1 MKIKRMREA
10 VMVNIDKLNKLKLNP
25 DRRNYDIATDLPLR
39 RTFWR
44 IADETVLFTD
54 KVYCMLAVDVE
65 NFHLINRWYGRET
78 GDELLVKM
86 GKAIKDIDKEFGTIS
101 GYMGGDNFC
110 IVFEDNNDL
119 IEIIMKRLSNVVNEY
134 RGHGVT
140 RAYFGAYKTSDKDI
154 TSGEMCDYAFDAL
167 DMAKK
172 RPDKELI
179 WYDERM
185 AKEQEEEARLMPEIC
200 KGMENNEFTFYLQ
213 PKCVLQT
220 GKIIGS
226 EALVR
231 WISPER
237 GFVSPGQFVPMLEK
251 NGFISKLD
259 VYTWDKVCQT
269 IRRWIDEGRTVLPI
283 SINVSRTDIYSMDVV
298 KVLKDMV
305 RKYNIP
311 TDYLEIEITES
322 AYVENGSIIKD
333 AEEAF
338 KNAGF
343 KILIDDFG
351 SGYSSLNMLKDIDAD
366 VLKLDMKFLDL
377 TPENNEKGV
386 SIITAVLD
394 MARQL
399 DLPTIAEGIETDEQL
414 KLLELLGC
422 EYAQGFYYYRPMP
435 ISDYEKLIDDKSNVG
450 DKLNI
455 FRRRKNDKSYLKEIT
470 DYFWKIAEV
479 DVDTGVFHF
488 IRKVEEPEYVMNPRP
503 VTIGEYA
510 SRYIKH
516 GIIHPDDAALYRE
529 AINLN
534 RIKKRLAE
542 GKERGRYQIRYLVD
556 GRYKWYVF
564 EITKPQ
570 NYSDNN
576 RRVLFSWKEADYQ
589 AGVREDTIDIIFS
602 AFIKVIKADYVHDRY
617 ELIKSTNEDIIR
629 DDGLSGSINEY
640 ISRYIDKGIIHPE
653 DVPAYKEFVDADKVL
668 THFRNSSEPLRLRFR
683 RLLDGEYKW
692 VEMAVSKSKDYCD
705 EIPAVILYLREVR
718 YIYEDTVV
726 PETGGDEKDI
736 AEDIWHTSEYNFVI
750 NLSSDTVLRTTGIS
764 EWEREMGIGRKS
776 FSSCIAY
783 LTNGYI
789 CDEYKTVYKDFMD
802 RNRLIDEF
810 NQGRQFQ
817 TLDYRRM
824 FKGEPVWMR
833 IIMFLYKDNETGDI
847 YAREIVMNINEAK
860 KQEMGLWVKAAKKQ

>member
-1 MKIKRMREA
+1 MGIREA
-10 VMVNIDKLNKLKLNP
+10 VMVDMGRYNKLRLNP
-25 DRRNYDIATDLPLR
+25 DRYNYDLATDLPLR

-44 IADETVLFTD
+44 IADERILFDNKT
-54 KVYCMLAVDVE
+54 YCMLAVDVE
-65 NFHLINRWYGRET
+65 NFHFINKLYGREV
-78 GDELLVKM
+78 GDELL
-86 GKAIKDIDKEFGTIS
+86 IKIGEVIKNIDKEFGTIS

-110 IVFEDNNDL
+110 LVFEDNDEL
-119 IEIIMKRLSNVVNEY
+119 IKVIKDRISKIVNEY
-134 RGHGVT
+134 RKHGIT

-154 TSGEMCDYAFDAL
+154 TAGEMCDYAFDAL
-167 DMAKK
+167 DMAKQ
-172 RPDKELI
+172 RPDKDMC

-185 AKEQEEEARLMPEIC
+185 AKEQEEVARLMPEIYN
-200 KGMENNEFTFYLQ
+200 GMENGEFTFYLQ

-220 GKIIGS
+220 GKIMGS

-237 GFVSPGQFVPMLEK
+237 GFVSPGQFIPMLEK

-259 VYTWDKVCQT
+259 VYIWDKVCQT

-283 SINVSRTDIYSMDVV
+283 SINVSRTDIYSLDVV

-305 RKYNIP
+305 DKYDIP

-322 AYVENGSIIKD
+322 AYVENGTIIKD
-333 AEEAF
+333 TEEAF

-366 VLKLDMKFLDL
+366 VLKLDMKFLDFN
-377 TPENNEKGV
+377 PENSDKGV

-435 ISDYEKLIDDKSNVG
+435 ISDYEKLIDDKSNVV

-455 FRRRKNDKSYLKEIT
+455 FRRRKNDESYLKEIT

-479 DVDTGVFHF
+479 DVDTGDYHF
-488 IRKVEEPEYVMNPRP
+488 IRKVEEPEYVKTPRP

-510 SRYIKH
+510 DRYIEH
-516 GIIHPDDAALYRE
+516 GIIHPDDAALYKE
-529 AINLN
+529 ATNLE
-534 RIKKRLAE
+534 RIRKRLAE
-542 GKERGRYQIRYLVD
+542 GKERCRYQIRCLVD
-556 GRYKWYVF
+556 GIYKWYVF
-564 EITKPQ
+564 EVTKPGS
-570 NYSDNN
+570 YSDYN

-589 AGVREDTIDIIFS
+589 AGVREDTMDIIFNT
-602 AFIKVIKADYVHDRY
+602 FIKVVKVDFVHDRY
-617 ELIKSTNEDIIR
+617 EPIKSIDEDIIR
-629 DDGLSGSINEY
+629 DDGLSGSIKG
-640 ISRYIDKGIIHPE
+640 YIDSYIEKGIIHPD
-653 DVPAYKEFVDADKVL
+653 DVTAYKDFVDEDKVL
-668 THFRNSSEPLRLRFR
+668 AHFRISSEPLRVRFR
-683 RLLDGEYKW
+683 RLLNGEYKW
-692 VEMAVSKSKDYCD
+692 MEMAVSKSKDYCD
-705 EIPAVILYLREVR
+705 EIPAVVFYLREVR

-726 PETGGDEKDI
+726 PETGGDEKEF
-736 AEDIWHTSEYNFVI
+736 AEDIWHTSENNFVS
-750 NLSSDTVLRTTGIS
+750 NLSTDIVLRTTGIS
-764 EWEREMGIGRKS
+764 EWEREMGIGKNR
-776 FSSCIAY
+776 FSSCITY

-802 RNRLIDEF
+802 RYRLIDEF
-810 NQGRQFQ
+810 RQGHQFQ

-824 FKGEPVWMR
+824 FKGEPAWMR
-833 IIMFLYKDNETGDI
+833 IIMFLYKEDKTGDI
-847 YAREIVMNINEAK
+847 YARGIVMNISEAK
-860 KQEMGLWVKAAKKQ
+860 KQEMDLWRKAAKKQ

>member
-1 MKIKRMREA
+1 
-10 VMVNIDKLNKLKLNP
+10 MVDMGRYNKLRLNP
-25 DRRNYDIATDLPLR
+25 DRYNYDLATDLPLR

-44 IADETVLFTD
+44 IADEKVLFDD
-54 KVYCMLAVDVE
+54 KLYCMLAVDVE
-65 NFHLINRWYGRET
+65 NFHLINKWYGREV
-78 GDELLVKM
+78 GDELL
-86 GKAIKDIDKEFGTIS
+86 IKIGEVIKNIDKEFGTIS

-110 IVFEDNNDL
+110 LVFENNDEL
-119 IEIIMKRLSNVVNEY
+119 IKVIKNRISKVVNGY
-134 RGHGVT
+134 RGHGIT

-154 TSGEMCDYAFDAL
+154 TVGEMCDYAINAL
-167 DMAKK
+167 DMAKQ
-172 RPDKELI
+172 RPDKDLC

-185 AKEQEEEARLMPEIC
+185 AREQEEEARLMPEIC
-200 KGMENNEFTFYLQ
+200 NGMENDEFTFYLQ
-213 PKCVLQT
+213 PKCILQT
-220 GKIIGS
+220 GKIIGA

-237 GFVSPGQFVPMLEK
+237 GFISPGQFIPMLEK

-259 VYTWDKVCQT
+259 VYIWDKVCQT

-283 SINVSRTDIYSMDVV
+283 SINVSRTDIYSLDVV

-305 RKYNIP
+305 NKYNIP

-333 AEEAF
+333 TEEAF

-377 TPENNEKGV
+377 NAENNDKGV

-435 ISDYEKLIDDKSNVG
+435 ISDYEKLIDDKSNVV

-479 DVDTGVFHF
+479 DVDTGEYHF
-488 IRKVEEPEYVMNPRP
+488 IRKVEEPEYVMKPRP
-503 VTIGEYA
+503 ATIGEYA
-510 SRYIKH
+510 ARYIEH
-516 GIIHPDDAALYRE
+516 EIIHPDDAALYKE

-542 GKERGRYQIRYLVD
+542 GKERGRYQIRYLID
-556 GRYKWYVF
+556 GTYKWYVF
-564 EITKPQ
+564 EITKLR
-570 NYSDNN
+570 NYSDYN

-589 AGVREDTIDIIFS
+589 AGVREDTMDIIFS
-602 AFIKVIKADYVHDRY
+602 TFIKVVKADFIHDRY
-617 ELIKSTNEDIIR
+617 ELIKSTDEDIIR
-629 DDGLSGSINEY
+629 DDGLSGSIDEYMDRY
-640 ISRYIDKGIIHPE
+640 ISEGIIHPE

-668 THFRNSSEPLRLRFR
+668 EHFRNSSEPLRLRFR

-692 VEMAVSKSKDYCD
+692 VEITVSKSKDYCD
-705 EIPAVILYLREVR
+705 EIPAVIFYLREIR

-736 AEDIWHTSEYNFVI
+736 TEDIWHTSEYNFVI
-750 NLSSDTVLRTTGIS
+750 NLSTDEVLRTTGIS
-764 EWEREMGIGRKS
+764 EWEREMGIGRNT

-802 RNRLIDEF
+802 RQRLIDEF
-810 NQGRQFQ
+810 NQGHQFQ

-824 FKGEPVWMR
+824 FKGKTVWMR

-860 KQEMGLWVKAAKKQ
+860 KQEMDLWRKAAKKQ